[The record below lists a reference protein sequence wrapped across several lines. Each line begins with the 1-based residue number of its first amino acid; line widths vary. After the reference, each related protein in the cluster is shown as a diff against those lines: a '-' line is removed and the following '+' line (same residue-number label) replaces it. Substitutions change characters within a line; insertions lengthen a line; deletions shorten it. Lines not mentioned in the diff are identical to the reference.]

1 MCVWRTRRGPCVN
14 GWRLAARVAAQG
26 GDGLQQLH
34 TVPNRN
40 DAKLLQ
46 RLVRQARQDRFV
58 YLILAEGCLIP
69 PEAQAPQPDHDVHDG
84 APQSGGGAYHLPG
97 KRGCPGWRWGSQAS
111 QST

>member
-46 RLVRQARQDRFV
+46 RLVRQAGKNRLV
-58 YLILAEGCLIP
+58 YVILAECRLIL
-69 PEAQAPQPDHDVHDG
+69 PEAQAPQPDHNVHDG
-84 APQSGGGAYHLPG
+84 APAIGGGVHHR
-97 KRGCPGWRWGSQAS
+97 RGREGV
-111 QST
+111 